1 MSVASAARSQ
11 SELTP
16 VAWVP
21 QGDIDLAEWSRIVQ
35 RLGAIDRCSPWWIG
49 DCLRYGNA
57 KFGEKYTRAV
67 KLTGYDVQTLMNRV
81 YVASHIEI
89 SRRRENLS
97 WSHHDAV
104 ASLDAD
110 QQDRWLDLAGEQKM
124 SVADLRLE
132 LRARRQTRNAPPP
145 ADIESADGLGEGG
158 VVMACPNCGHRIPCG
173 VVAAALKEP
182 SAIEAFHSDRDP

>member
-1 MSVASAARSQ
+1 MWAASVARSQ
-11 SELTP
+11 SGLTP
-16 VAWVP
+16 IAWVP

-35 RLGAIDRCSPWWIG
+35 RLGTIDRCSPWWIG

-57 KFGEKYTRAV
+57 KFGEKYTRAA

-81 YVASHIEI
+81 YVAAHIAI

-104 ASLDAD
+104 ASLDANE
-110 QQDRWLDLAGEQKM
+110 QDRWLDLAGEQKM

-132 LRARRQTRNAPPP
+132 LRAQRKTRDAPPP
-145 ADIESADGLGEGG
+145 AGMESTDGLDEGG
-158 VVMACPNCGHRIPCG
+158 VVIACPSCGHRIPSD
-173 VVAAALKEP
+173 VVAAAFREP
-182 SAIEAFHSDRDP
+182 SAIRAFHSDR